1 LVKQLKIPRARQ
13 EELLAIMR
21 DDAADARIAPGD
33 ILLVT
38 EVEGAGNCVP
48 TVSAQLG
55 IGVEVA
61 VGRDAALAALRRREY
76 AAVVVDETMA
86 ESDPASVEAI
96 WESAGLAIP
105 LLVDFALSGAPRLIK
120 EIRSALHRR
129 ERELM
134 LARKVAA
141 AAIDTELK
149 ATVAGLLLHSQLTL
163 SGGEVSTPLAEKL
176 RAVADLASNLH
187 KQLNAPLRAQDDTA
201 A

>member
-1 LVKQLKIPRARQ
+1 
-13 EELLAIMR
+13 
-21 DDAADARIAPGD
+21 
-33 ILLVT
+33 
-38 EVEGAGNCVP
+38 
-48 TVSAQLG
+48 
-55 IGVEVA
+55 
-61 VGRDAALAALRRREY
+61 
-76 AAVVVDETMA
+76 
-86 ESDPASVEAI
+86 
-96 WESAGLAIP
+96 
-105 LLVDFALSGAPRLIK
+105 
-120 EIRSALHRR
+120 
-129 ERELM
+129 M